1 MCLLVANDGK
11 IKRKTTSSS
20 TCNESIMDDIVEV
33 LVRAGYFRAQIKTL
47 PEFDKIIG
55 GFAWAMQ
62 AFSTEFDIDIFYT
75 DALDLGQKISLTER
89 LVMVLM
95 ALKCPHR
102 IEPHQI
108 VGLDYSS
115 LLPVVKWLVK
125 RSGEVRQEHEA
136 FNRLLALRY
145 YFRVLNLDDNSTR
158 SYYIVPISKLKG
170 LHKLIDKESDH
181 LTDKQIEDQFHLNQQ
196 EAPLASDTKQLARKL
211 LDSELQEHKL
221 VSFTN
226 LPLIVDSSK
235 QAFCAK
241 TRSDPTT
248 SSSIDHLDEDDDSS
262 GDDSRTTVVEKVE
275 VESSEAQRCDV
286 SDSHSRKPIADD
298 EDHRRQEQSDKVI
311 ALNKELDTE
320 LMATN
325 QKILSLIKK
334 LDQMPSSMEIL
345 QYQRRYIELCQQ
357 LVSKNKDVKKLYA
370 LYNSLDSTKY
380 YLIKEIKLLDS
391 IADNLELTIDSIS
404 NRDDFVMQLQEIIRR
419 IEAVRAEVLTK
430 LDLLRAKCDA
440 LNKECAS
447 NDDNDD

>member
-1 MCLLVANDGK
+1 
-11 IKRKTTSSS
+11 
-20 TCNESIMDDIVEV
+20 MDDIVEV
-33 LVRAGYFRAQIKTL
+33 LVQAGYFRAQIKTL
-47 PEFDKIIG
+47 PDFDKIIG

-62 AFSTEFDIDIFYT
+62 AFSAEFDIDIFYT

-89 LVMVLM
+89 LVMVLV

-125 RSGEVRQEHEA
+125 RSAEIRQEHEA

-145 YFRVLNLDDNSTR
+145 YFRVLNLDGDYER

-170 LHKLIDKESDH
+170 LHKLIDEKSDH

-196 EAPLASDTKQLARKL
+196 EATLASDTKKLARKL
-211 LDSELQEHKL
+211 LDSELKENKL

-235 QAFCAK
+235 QA
-241 TRSDPTT
+241 SDFYEQTVSAPTT
-248 SSSIDHLDEDDDSS
+248 STAIEDLSEEEDSS
-262 GDDSRTTVVEKVE
+262 GNDSRTTVVERSE
-275 VESSEAQRCDV
+275 LAELSSSIPV
-286 SDSHSRKPIADD
+286 SDNVELQIN
-298 EDHRRQEQSDKVI
+298 QSDEVLAI
-311 ALNKELDTE
+311 HKELDTE

-334 LDQMPSSMEIL
+334 LDQMPSQMEIL

-380 YLIKEIKLLDS
+380 YLNKEINLLDS
-391 IADNLELTIDSIS
+391 IADNLELTIDSLS
-404 NRDDFVMQLQEIIRR
+404 NRDDFVTQLQEIIKR

-430 LDLLRAKCDA
+430 LDLLRAKCDE

-447 NDDNDD
+447 TDDK